1 MNMTWIHYNV
11 VCWISHFNIRIL
23 PYSGKLLREKTF
35 VNFEVLWLF
44 AKVFSAKFGD
54 VVSFGGTSEQ
64 STKVFSVKMFFPPI
78 CESFLPQKFL
88 TVRYLGVYDVI
99 CYVVYHSLL
108 LYTKQQRRATWRLWN
123 TLWTM
128 VLMWTAL
135 IITRFVIFMSVW
147 VHYNCVYEKLRILC
161 GPRPLINKHAIVSTI
176 SCHAPAQSPSSLPC
190 QKSTPYKVRVVFSK
204 PVHAVRAGGGPPGP
218 NQPSLAATMCTVPC
232 RWPHSRPPVPPPLMG
247 FKRV

>member
-1 MNMTWIHYNV
+1 M
-11 VCWISHFNIRIL
+11 L

-35 VNFEVLWLF
+35 ANFEVLWLF
-44 AKVFSAKFGD
+44 AKVFSAQ
-54 VVSFGGTSEQ
+54 FGGCG
-64 STKVFSVKMFFPPI
+64 VFWWHQRAIRKNV

-88 TVRYLGVYDVI
+88 AVRYLGVYDVI

-135 IITRFVIFMSVW
+135 IITRFVVFMSVW
-147 VHYNCVYEKLRILC
+147 VHYNCVYEKLRMLC

-176 SCHAPAQSPSSLPC
+176 GCHAHAQSPSSLPC

-204 PVHAVRAGGGPPGP
+204 L
-218 NQPSLAATMCTVPC
+218 SLSLQSGREVD
-232 RWPHSRPPVPPPLMG
+232 HPVPTTATSQA
-247 FKRV
+247 

>member
-1 MNMTWIHYNV
+1 MNMAWIHYNV
-11 VCWISHFNIRIL
+11 VCWISHFNIRML

-35 VNFEVLWLF
+35 VNFVAICKSFFREIWGCG
-44 AKVFSAKFGD
+44 VFWWHQRAIREN
-54 VVSFGGTSEQ
+54 V
-64 STKVFSVKMFFPPI
+64 

-135 IITRFVIFMSVW
+135 IITRFVVFMSVW
-147 VHYNCVYEKLRILC
+147 VHYNCVYEKLRI
-161 GPRPLINKHAIVSTI
+161 AVWT
-176 SCHAPAQSPSSLPC
+176 
-190 QKSTPYKVRVVFSK
+190 TPTY
-204 PVHAVRAGGGPPGP
+204 
-218 NQPSLAATMCTVPC
+218 
-232 RWPHSRPPVPPPLMG
+232 
-247 FKRV
+247 